1 MKRSILLLLCALMAI
16 LCLAG
21 CDLVDK
27 ILGGGE
33 DPEEHVHTYAS
44 TLSSDATGHWYAAT
58 CECDDA
64 GTKDFVAHV
73 DLTGGL
79 NGGKD
84 GKCDTCAYVICA
96 HTYATEWSNDATNHW
111 HAVTCGCDVAVAD
124 KAAHTY
130 TEDGCV
136 CGYMQTLDLT
146 EAVYNGTIAFSAADA
161 VGFPGWWEYVVPV
174 TFTVATPGTYSLV
187 NDAYIAFYAD
197 EESVSDEL
205 SSPIYEVTTTEAGES
220 VTVYAYNATYGA
232 TAADETVAFSL
243 VSTAIDV
250 TVVRGAAELNCGI
263 YYTVN
268 WTAPAAGT
276 YYISDLETAVIW
288 DDNGA
293 SEFFILNATEA
304 GQEFSFTVIYYGEED
319 TYTLNWFIQPY
330 TVEELTLGVEKEL
343 NAVLGA
349 PVALTFT
356 APANGTYRLFSDNE
370 ATRYGVWFVTE
381 WGRFMSWSYS
391 NDEEITLL
399 AGETFTFFVA
409 VDEAIED
416 VTVTVTGTL
425 EAELE
430 SLVVGTE
437 KTLTFTDADAAL
449 DGAYYVVAATEAG
462 WYKVV
467 ADGLY
472 VLDDDY
478 DYFDEFVYLQAGEIV
493 IVNVYYYDDTVEYDP
508 ASSFTVS
515 LAYSA
520 EEPTPE
526 VTYDTELYVNWY
538 SNVLVEAGVSTEVT
552 LTITSAGIYVI
563 SVETLNGQLADRTG
577 TNIAIAGQNITVV
590 VSEQDLTDFGG
601 EMVIPYFVSTTDGLG
616 GVVDIYVAKQAEEE
630 EEEDYGDKL
639 QDVTVE
645 VTDTY
650 SWIDFYTFTATEA
663 GDYAFFVPAG
673 LGFLS
678 KGSYD
683 SYAPAEVDYQLAA
696 NGGVVVVTLLAGD
709 RYSYY
714 VGAAT
719 KGNYTIEIWK
729 NEASSNESD
738 ANDNPVSGATAIVVG
753 SNTIVFSAA
762 EISANSATLDFV
774 ATATTKYE
782 FTSNNLF
789 VASVKDSQG
798 NAIPKLEYKYFE
810 LTAGETYTVEFG
822 MFSNFGIKADTP
834 YILNVIDT
842 NAGGEDN
849 DDDDEPAGNETA
861 LNIGANAIEQED
873 VTFKYTA
880 TEAGTLKLSAGNAI
894 MGPVTI
900 TYTVNGGAA
909 QTLALGA
916 EVSLELVAG
925 DVVVITVVAEGY
937 SSIQATW
944 TATAASGNTALNI
957 GANAIEQEDVTFE
970 YTAAE
975 AGTLKLTAGAAIM
988 GPVTITYTVNGG
1000 AAQTLALSASVELTL
1015 AVGDKVVITVVAEGY
1030 SSLSAEWT
1038 ATGAGGDEPAGPA
1051 PVVVG
1056 NNTVN
1061 VTDAD
1066 IENQV
1071 IITTFTVT
1079 EAGNYAFQSGD
1090 IMIQVVTNFGPQ
1102 VVGNIYLEPGT
1113 YTVNLVTAYI
1123 SEAGEDTFTVSVQAP
1138 SEEAGTQD
1146 NPIVLDEI
1154 PAELEFT
1161 GNFDKYYSYTA
1172 TEAVTIVITKLPGSY
1187 MSISAEDYSTQYA
1200 PDYSNAT
1207 YTIFAKAGETIVLNP
1222 WVDSYADDADSLV
1235 WTYTFTVSAPVLSGS
1250 EEKPVNISTYQP
1262 GSLDLPG
1269 ADADGYKC
1277 FKYNAWIDGTL
1288 TLTFSAAV
1296 DVKYFN
1302 EAMIAPETVT
1312 GQTVVVINIA
1322 EGDVFSIRIKGES
1335 TVTFTAA
1342 TAYKPGTQNNP
1353 LVLDAWQGNQSAT
1366 ANADEEVWYQFVGG
1380 AEGGYVTLTAAA
1392 GVTVKGGT
1400 STYNLAE
1407 GDGSVRFYVK
1417 ADQTAYA
1424 VISSSVAGE
1433 VAFALSFEAGEHELD
1448 GSSEYP
1454 FNGTLGDVTCA
1465 FPGGYSFVWYK
1476 VLISETGYLTVT
1488 SADDNAE
1495 FVISPSANAYA
1506 EGVKMGVGS
1515 VSYGT
1520 AAGVAYVGVW
1530 TVDSTAAE
1538 IAFTISFEAG
1548 ELQADG
1554 SLSLPY
1560 AAVAGENT
1568 CAFPGG
1574 ADLVWYAI
1582 TVEETSTITVSSSV
1596 SSAWLVL
1603 TLVDQYD
1610 AIAKNTYDIGAAITA
1625 EVEAGTYFIGV
1636 ADWDEFVIEIPFTV
1650 TVE

>member
-21 CDLVDK
+21 CDLLNK
-27 ILGGGE
+27 IPGFGGE
-33 DPEEHVHTYAS
+33 EPDEHVHTYAS

-64 GTKDFVAHV
+64 GTKDFAAHV

-96 HTYATEWSNDATNHW
+96 HTYATEWSTDATNHW

-146 EAVYNGTIAFSAADA
+146 EAVYNIPVNFTEISDNG
-161 VGFPGWWEYVVPV
+161 GWWSAVAPV
-174 TFTVATPGTYSLV
+174 TFTVAVPGTYALV
-187 NDAYIAFYAD
+187 NDAYIKFYAD
-197 EESVSDEL
+197 EASAGDDYAMD
-205 SSPIYEVTTTEAGES
+205 ITTVTTTEAGES
-220 VTVYAYNATYGA
+220 VTVYAYKEFWTNPGSSASYNLAVYAT
-232 TAADETVAFSL
+232 S
-243 VSTAIDV
+243 IDV
-250 TVVRGAAELNCGI
+250 TVVRGAAVLNRGVN
-263 YYTVN
+263 YTVN
-268 WTAPAAGT
+268 WTAPAAGN
-276 YYISDLETAVIW
+276 YYITDLELPVTW
-288 DDNGA
+288 GNWEDN
-293 SEFFILNATEA
+293 EFFILNATEA
-304 GQEFSFTVIYYGEED
+304 GQEFSFAVNYYGDDFGEEGAD
-319 TYTLNWFIQPY
+319 TFTLNWFIQPY
-330 TVEELTLGVEKEL
+330 TVEELTLGVAKEL
-343 NAVLGA
+343 TVVLGA
-349 PVALTFT
+349 PNALTFT
-356 APANGTYRLFSDNE
+356 APANGTYRLVSDNADAIFGAWVVSE
-370 ATRYGVWFVTE
+370 YASAMG
-381 WGRFMSWSYS
+381 WSDV
-391 NDEEITLL
+391 NDVEITLL
-399 AGETFTFFVA
+399 AGETFTFYVA
-409 VDEAIED
+409 VNEAIED

-425 EAELE
+425 EEELE

-437 KTLTFTDADAAL
+437 KTLTFADADAAF

-472 VLDDDY
+472 VVDDSY
-478 DYFDEFVYLQAGEIV
+478 DDFDVFVYLDAGEIV

-508 ASSFTVS
+508 ASSYTVS

-526 VTYDTELYVNWY
+526 VTYDTELRIDWY
-538 SNVLVEAGVSTEVT
+538 SYVLVEAEGTTAVT
-552 LTITSAGIYVI
+552 LTITSAGTYVI

-577 TNIAIAGQNITVV
+577 TNIATAGQNITVV
-590 VSEQDLTDFGG
+590 ISEQDLTDFGG
-601 EMVIPYFVSTTDGLG
+601 EMIIPYFVSTTDGVG

-630 EEEDYGDKL
+630 EEEDYGEHVKDIV
-639 QDVTVE
+639 VTT
-645 VTDTY
+645 TDTY
-650 SWIDFYTFTATEA
+650 CFVDEYTFTAIVA
-663 GDYAFFVPAG
+663 GDYTFLIPAG
-673 LGFLS
+673 LGMIDADAFDADPWTQPIADW
-678 KGSYD
+678 YMN
-683 SYAPAEVDYQLAA
+683 E
-696 NGGVVVVTLLAGD
+696 NGEA
-709 RYSYY
+709 
-714 VGAAT
+714 
-719 KGNYTIEIWK
+719 YTI
-729 NEASSNESD
+729 
-738 ANDNPVSGATAIVVG
+738 
-753 SNTIVFSAA
+753 
-762 EISANSATLDFV
+762 TLD
-774 ATATTKYE
+774 
-782 FTSNNLF
+782 
-789 VASVKDSQG
+789 
-798 NAIPKLEYKYFE
+798 
-810 LTAGETYTVEFG
+810 AGESFRFYFG
-822 MFSNFGIKADTP
+822 AIEKATFTIELYADEPTES
-834 YILNVIDT
+834 
-842 NAGGEDN
+842 G
-849 DDDDEPAGNETA
+849 DDDEGFTPADPFNAVYTGSFGMATITVTFNKTAGTVTIDDMRNGYTCDFVYEDGVLTLTKDGNAVMELMLSFTLTGGVPTACTYNGNTFNPLTAVADFSGSAGNETA

-900 TYTVNGGAA
+900 TYTVNGGTA

-1079 EAGNYAFQSGD
+1079 EAGNYDFQSGN
-1090 IMIQVVTNFGPQ
+1090 ILIQVVTNMGSQ

-1123 SEAGEDTFTVSVQAP
+1123 SEAGE
-1138 SEEAGTQD
+1138 
-1146 NPIVLDEI
+1146 
-1154 PAELEFT
+1154 
-1161 GNFDKYYSYTA
+1161 
-1172 TEAVTIVITKLPGSY
+1172 
-1187 MSISAEDYSTQYA
+1187 
-1200 PDYSNAT
+1200 
-1207 YTIFAKAGETIVLNP
+1207 
-1222 WVDSYADDADSLV
+1222 
-1235 WTYTFTVSAPVLSGS
+1235 YTFTVSFQAPAAGPDGSADAPYEIESLPAEDLETEGDASNYTFYTFTAPGTGVLTVTYSNSNSWVTLFDIDHAGTQGGYQKQVLTFEVREGVVYIIGLGVWDAQEGVTAS
-1250 EEKPVNISTYQP
+1250 ITFAAQELPEDGDVEKPKNISTYQP

-1269 ADADGYKC
+1269 GDADGYKW
-1277 FKYNAWIDGTL
+1277 FKYNSWMDGTL

-1296 DVKYFN
+1296 DVKYFTDS
-1302 EAMIAPETVT
+1302 MTGYETVT

-1322 EGDVFSIRIKGES
+1322 NGDSFSIAIKGET

-1353 LVLDAWQGNQSAT
+1353 LVLDTWQGNHTAT
-1366 ANADEEVWYQFVGG
+1366 ANAYEEVWYKFVGG
-1380 AEGGYVTLTAAA
+1380 TEGGYVTLTAAT
-1392 GVTVKGGT
+1392 GVTVQGGT
-1400 STYNLAE
+1400 SSYNLAE

-1417 ADQTAYA
+1417 ADQTAYV

-1465 FPGGYSFVWYK
+1465 FPGGYSYVWYK

-1488 SADDNAE
+1488 STDDNAE

-1506 EGVKMGVGS
+1506 EGAKTGVGS

-1554 SLSLPY
+1554 SLTLPY

-1568 CAFPGG
+1568 CAVPGG
-1574 ADLVWYAI
+1574 MTPVWYAI
-1582 TVEETSTITVSSSV
+1582 TVEEASTITVSSSV
-1596 SSAWLVL
+1596 SSAWLIL
-1603 TLVDQYD
+1603 TTVDQYEGVV
-1610 AIAKNTYDIGAAITA
+1610 ATNAGWGGVTGPITA

-1636 ADWDEFVIEIPFTV
+1636 ADWDESELEIPFTV

>member
-27 ILGGGE
+27 IFGGGE

-64 GTKDFVAHV
+64 GTKDFAAHI

-136 CGYMQTLDLT
+136 CGYKQTLDLT
-146 EAVYNGTIAFSAADA
+146 EALYNVPVNFTEISDNG
-161 VGFPGWWEYVVPV
+161 GWWSAVAPV
-174 TFTVATPGTYSLV
+174 TFTVAVPGTYALV
-187 NDAYIAFYAD
+187 NDDFIDFYAD
-197 EESVSDEL
+197 EASVSDDY

-220 VTVYAYNATYGA
+220 VTVYAYKEFWTNPGSGASYDLAVYAT
-232 TAADETVAFSL
+232 S
-243 VSTAIDV
+243 IDV
-250 TVVRGAAELNCGI
+250 TVVRGAAVLNRGVN
-263 YYTVN
+263 YTVN
-268 WTAPAAGT
+268 WTAPAAGN
-276 YYISDLETAVIW
+276 YYITDLELPVTW
-288 DDNGA
+288 GNWEDN
-293 SEFFILNATEA
+293 EFFILNATEA
-304 GQEFSFTVIYYGEED
+304 GQEFSFAVNYYGDDFGEEGAE
-319 TYTLNWFIQPY
+319 TFTLNWFIQPY
-330 TVEELTLGVEKEL
+330 TVEELTLGVAKEL
-343 NAVLGA
+343 TVVLGA
-349 PVALTFT
+349 PNALTFT
-356 APANGTYRLFSDNE
+356 APANGTYRLVSDNADAIFGAWAVSE
-370 ATRYGVWFVTE
+370 YAAVMG
-381 WGRFMSWSYS
+381 WSDV
-391 NDEEITLL
+391 NDVEIPLL
-399 AGETFTFFVA
+399 AGESFTFYVA
-409 VDEAIED
+409 VNEAIED

-478 DYFDEFVYLQAGEIV
+478 NDFDEFVYLQAGEIV

-508 ASSFTVS
+508 ASSYTVS

-526 VTYDTELYVNWY
+526 VTYDTELSVNWY
-538 SNVLVEAGVSTEVT
+538 SSVLVEAEGTTEVT

-563 SVETLNGQLADRTG
+563 SVETLNGQLVDRTG
-577 TNIAIAGQNITVV
+577 TNIAIVGQNITVV

-630 EEEDYGDKL
+630 EEEDYGEFVKDIV
-639 QDVTVE
+639 VTT
-645 VTDTY
+645 TDTY
-650 SWIDFYTFTATEA
+650 AFADEYTFTAIVA
-663 GDYAFFVPAG
+663 GDYTFLIPAG
-673 LGFLS
+673 LGMMDADAFDA
-678 KGSYD
+678 D
-683 SYAPAEVDYQLAA
+683 SWTQPIADWYMNENGEV
-696 NGGVVVVTLLAGD
+696 
-709 RYSYY
+709 
-714 VGAAT
+714 
-719 KGNYTIEIWK
+719 YTITLDAGESFRFYFGAVEKATFTI
-729 NEASSNESD
+729 ELYADEPTESD
-738 ANDNPVSGATAIVVG
+738 
-753 SNTIVFSAA
+753 
-762 EISANSATLDFV
+762 
-774 ATATTKYE
+774 
-782 FTSNNLF
+782 
-789 VASVKDSQG
+789 
-798 NAIPKLEYKYFE
+798 
-810 LTAGETYTVEFG
+810 
-822 MFSNFGIKADTP
+822 
-834 YILNVIDT
+834 
-842 NAGGEDN
+842 
-849 DDDDEPAGNETA
+849 DDDDEGFTPADPFNAIYTGSFAMSTITVTFDKTAGTVTVVPNVGNPYTCDFVYEGGVLTLTKDGNAVMGLMLSFTLTNGVPTACTYNGNTFNPLTAVADFSGSAGNETA

-900 TYTVNGGAA
+900 TYTVNGGTA
-909 QTLALGA
+909 QTLELGA

-1079 EAGNYAFQSGD
+1079 EAGNYAFQSSN
-1090 IMIQVVTNFGPQ
+1090 ILIQVVTNMGPQ

-1123 SEAGEDTFTVSVQAP
+1123 SVAGEYTYTVSYLAP

-1154 PAELEFT
+1154 PEKLEFT

-1207 YTIFAKAGETIVLNP
+1207 YSIFAKAGETIVLNP

-1353 LVLDAWQGNQSAT
+1353 LVLDTWQGNHSAT
-1366 ANADEEVWYQFVGG
+1366 VNADEEVWYKFVGG
-1380 AEGGYVTLTAAA
+1380 TEGGYVTITAAA

-1448 GSSEYP
+1448 GSSDYP
-1454 FNGTLGDVTCA
+1454 FNAALGDVTCA

-1488 SADDNAE
+1488 SADENAE

-1574 ADLVWYAI
+1574 MDLVWYAI
-1582 TVEETSTITVSSSV
+1582 TVEEASTITVSSSV

-1636 ADWDEFVIEIPFTV
+1636 ADWDESELEIPFTV